1 MLFAVNLPLFKKV
14 SGMSLKYLVTS
25 RGFLKL
31 FVSALASFCW
41 LCVKKTVHELIV
53 KGVGGALQILMF

>member
-1 MLFAVNLPLFKKV
+1 
-14 SGMSLKYLVTS
+14 MSLKYLVTS

-31 FVSALASFCW
+31 FDSALASFCW
-41 LCVKKTVHELIV
+41 LCVKKPVHELIV